1 MPKSVAGR
9 IKPNNIPKSVAN
21 AVLLMPQRRV
31 MTENCIG
38 FIESARDD
46 FFPGIPSWDA
56 FMLIVI
62 LFHLFKINEAGRTAN
77 ASELARATGIPQ
89 TKMHRKLAYLK
100 RKGFIERL
108 GSRFVLSPEQVNQP
122 HMLRGFWS
130 RLHKVR
136 GWPKKVA
143 DTTLS

>member
-1 MPKSVAGR
+1 
-9 IKPNNIPKSVAN
+9 
-21 AVLLMPQRRV
+21 MPQRRV
-31 MTENCIG
+31 MTENCIS
-38 FIESARDD
+38 IVESARDD
-46 FFPGIPSWDA
+46 FFPGIPGWEA

-62 LFHLFKINEAGRTAN
+62 LFKLFKINEAGRAAN
-77 ASELARATGIPQ
+77 ASELARATGISR
-89 TKMHRKLAYLK
+89 TTMRRKLEYLK

-136 GWPKKVA
+136 GWPKKVI
-143 DTTLS
+143 DKTLS